1 MAWISVVTPTYN
13 RPAPLARALTSLTAQ
28 EIDADFQVE
37 LIVVDNSADSNARDA
52 VTLAAKVSPFPIIY
66 VAETRPGVAH
76 ARNAGVAAARGR
88 WVAFLD
94 DDEEADP
101 RWLAALVRIAL
112 ATGAAAVFG
121 PIEALAEGGR
131 EIAAFASYFERRI
144 LRPDGA
150 DITDLAAYL
159 GTNNSLF
166 DRAACLA
173 GPQPFDPSLNS
184 SGGEDSLVLQKLA
197 LSGKQF
203 NFSAQASV
211 VEWVPEPRLTWA
223 YVKKRKFLSGQIRV
237 FVQRMARPRAYGAPV
252 WWMAIG
258 LAQVVIFGVA
268 TVVVAPLGGDRRERM
283 AAQLFG
289 GLGKIFWASR
299 FRPALYGKGLVS

>member
-1 MAWISVVTPTYN
+1 MDKISVVTPTYN
-13 RPAPLARALTSLTAQ
+13 RPAPLARALASLSAQ
-28 EIDADFQVE
+28 QIGGDLEVE
-37 LIVVDNSADSNARDA
+37 LVVVDNSADANAREM
-52 VTLAAKVSPFPIIY
+52 VTAAAATSRFPI
-66 VAETRPGVAH
+66 VFVSETRAGVAH
-76 ARNAGVAAARGR
+76 ARNAGTAAARGR

-101 RWLAALVRIAL
+101 RWLASLARVAR

-121 PIEALAEGGR
+121 PIEARAEGGR
-131 EIAAFASYFERRI
+131 DIGPFALYFERRI
-144 LRPDGA
+144 VRRDGA

-173 GPQPFDPSLNS
+173 APQPFDPRLNE
-184 SGGEDSLVLQKLA
+184 SGGEDSLLLQKLA
-197 LSGKQF
+197 LSGKKF
-203 NFSAQASV
+203 HLSAEARV
-211 VEWVPEPRLTWA
+211 VEWAPERRLTWA

-237 FVQRMARPRAYGAPV
+237 FVQKMARPRAYGALAC
-252 WWMAIG
+252 WMAVG
-258 LAQVVIFGVA
+258 LAQTVIFGAA
-268 TVVVAPLGGDRRERM
+268 TVVFAPFGQEKRERM

-299 FRPALYGKGLVS
+299 FRPVLYGRGLVS